1 MRSKETLAMSKLT
14 DLTVTDLLETFASP
28 APTPGGGSAAA
39 LAGALG
45 ASLLMMV
52 AALPRTRSG
61 TDTDRAA
68 LDDVLRDLRHSR
80 DHLASLVDQ
89 DSDAYEA
96 VMRAYRLP
104 KATEQDRE
112 ARTAA
117 IRAALHGATEVPI
130 DVMRACHAAAR
141 EGITVARSGNPSAA
155 SDTGVAF
162 ELLHAALKGAASNAA
177 VNLESLQDTGFSAGV
192 EAEVQRLARAMDTA
206 LTEARQSLGPA

>member
-1 MRSKETLAMSKLT
+1 MAKLT
-14 DLTVTDLLETFASP
+14 ELTVTDLLESFASP

-61 TDTDRAA
+61 TDADRAA
-68 LDDVLRDLRHSR
+68 LDDVLRELRHSR
-80 DHLASLVDQ
+80 DHLADLVDQ

-104 KATEQDRE
+104 KASEQDKE

-117 IRAALHGATEVPI
+117 IQAALHGATEVPI
-130 DVMRACHAAAR
+130 DVMRACHAAVR
-141 EGITVARSGNPSAA
+141 EGITVARS
-155 SDTGVAF
+155 
-162 ELLHAALKGAASNAA
+162 
-177 VNLESLQDTGFSAGV
+177 
-192 EAEVQRLARAMDTA
+192 
-206 LTEARQSLGPA
+206 RQPVGRE

>member
-1 MRSKETLAMSKLT
+1 MSKLT
-14 DLTVTDLLETFASP
+14 ELTVTDLLESFASP

-68 LDDVLRDLRHSR
+68 LDDVLRELRHSR
-80 DHLASLVDQ
+80 DHLANLADQ

-104 KATEQDRE
+104 KASEQNKEERS
-112 ARTAA
+112 AA
-117 IRAALHGATEVPI
+117 IQAALHGATEVPI
-130 DVMRACHAAAR
+130 DVMRACHAAVR

-177 VNLESLQDTGFSAGV
+177 INLGSLQDTGFAAGA
-192 EAEVQRLARAMDTA
+192 EAEVQRITRAMDAA
-206 LTEARQSLGPA
+206 LAEARQALGPA

>member
-1 MRSKETLAMSKLT
+1 MAKLT
-14 DLTVTDLLETFASP
+14 ELTVTDLLESFASP

-61 TDTDRAA
+61 TDSDRGA
-68 LDDVLRDLRHSR
+68 LDDVLRQLRHSR
-80 DHLASLVDQ
+80 DHLADLADQ

-96 VMRAYRLP
+96 VLRAYRLP
-104 KATEQDRE
+104 KASEQNRDERS
-112 ARTAA
+112 AA
-117 IRAALHGATEVPI
+117 IQAALHGATEVPI
-130 DVMRACHAAAR
+130 DVMRACHAAVR
-141 EGITVARSGNPSAA
+141 EGITVARSGNPAAA

-177 VNLESLQDTGFSAGV
+177 INLGSLQDTGFSAGA
-192 EAEVQRLARAMDTA
+192 EAEVQRITRAMDAA
-206 LTEARQSLGPA
+206 LAEARQALGPA